1 MSTVRLFKKDPD
13 DLGIFG
19 KVGFYLLLILGALVS
34 IFPFYWMFVV
44 GTNDRG
50 AVFQVPPLLT
60 VGNQF
65 FDNFQRVLDKTD
77 FFQALGNSLFV
88 SSMVTI
94 SVVFFC
100 TLAGYAFAKYEFP
113 FKNILFYFVI
123 ATLFVPQQLG
133 VLPTY
138 VIMAKLHWIDSF
150 KALIVPAMVNA
161 FGIFWM
167 RQYISTAVH
176 TELIEA
182 GRIDGG
188 GHFRIFWNIAIPVI
202 TPAMATL
209 GILNFMTVWNDFF
222 WPLVVL
228 KNQEHFTI
236 QIALQQL
243 FSNRDGLDYGMIMS
257 ATFTATLPLLI
268 VFLLF
273 SRWVIAGLTS
283 GAIKS

>member
-1 MSTVRLFKKDPD
+1 M
-13 DLGIFG
+13 
-19 KVGFYLLLILGALVS
+19 
-34 IFPFYWMFVV
+34 V
-44 GTNDRG
+44 GTNDKG
-50 AVFQVPPLLT
+50 AVFHVPPLLT
-60 VGNQF
+60 VGDQF
-65 FDNFQRVLDKTD
+65 FINFKRVLEKAD

-88 SSMVTI
+88 SSMVTV

-113 FKNILFYFVI
+113 FKNALFVFVI
-123 ATLFVPQQLG
+123 ATLIVPQQLG

-138 VIMAKLHWIDSF
+138 VIMAKLHWIDSY

-167 RQYISTAVH
+167 RQYITSAVP

-188 GHFRIFWNIAIPVI
+188 GHFRIFWNIAVPVI

-228 KNQEHFTI
+228 KNKEHYTI

-243 FSNRDGLDYGMIMS
+243 FTTRDGLDYGMIMS

>member
-1 MSTVRLFKKDPD
+1 MSSVKTIRNKPD
-13 DLGIFG
+13 DSGLVG
-19 KVGFYLLLILGALVS
+19 KVLFHVLMIGGALVS
-34 IFPFYWMFVV
+34 VFPFYWMFVIA
-44 GTNDRG
+44 TNDRG
-50 AVFQVPPLLT
+50 AVFHVPPMLT
-60 VGNQF
+60 IGDQF
-65 FDNFQRVLDKTD
+65 VENFKRVLDRSD
-77 FFQALGNSLFV
+77 FFAAIGNSLFV
-88 SSMVTI
+88 SSMVTL

-113 FKNILFYFVI
+113 LKNVLFYFVI

-182 GRIDGG
+182 GRMDGG
-188 GHFRIFWNIAIPVI
+188 GHFRIFWKIAVPVI

-228 KNQEHFTI
+228 KNSENFTI

-243 FSNRDGLDYGMIMS
+243 FSNRDGLDFGMIMS

>member
-1 MSTVRLFKKDPD
+1 MSKL
-13 DLGIFG
+13 L
-19 KVGFYLLLILGALVS
+19 YHLLLIVGALIS
-34 IFPFYWMFVV
+34 IFPFYWMFVIA
-44 GTNDRG
+44 TNDRG
-50 AVFQVPPLLT
+50 AVFHIPPLLT
-60 VGNQF
+60 IGDQF
-65 FDNFQRVLDKTD
+65 FNNFERVLEKSD
-77 FFQALGNSLFV
+77 FFRALGNSLFV
-88 SSMVTI
+88 SSMVTV

-113 FKNILFYFVI
+113 FKKILFACVI
-123 ATLFVPQQLG
+123 GTLFVPTQLS

-138 VIMAKLHWIDSF
+138 IIMAKLHWIDSY
-150 KALIVPAMVNA
+150 KALIIPAMVNA

-167 RQYISTAVH
+167 RQYISTSVH

-209 GILNFMTVWNDFF
+209 AILNFMNVWNDFF

-228 KNQEHFTI
+228 KNKEHYTI

-243 FSNRDGLDYGMIMS
+243 FTNRDGLDYGMIMS

-268 VFLLF
+268 VFLFF
-273 SRWVIAGLTS
+273 SRYFIAGLTS

>member
-1 MSTVRLFKKDPD
+1 MFRKKPD
-13 DLGIFG
+13 DPGFFG
-19 KVGFYLLLILGALVS
+19 KLGFYLLLILGALVS

-44 GTNDRG
+44 GTNDKG
-50 AVFQVPPLLT
+50 AVFHVPPLLNI
-60 VGNQF
+60 GDQF
-65 FDNFQRVLDKTD
+65 FENFKRVLDKSD

-88 SSMVTI
+88 SSMVTV

-113 FKNILFYFVI
+113 GKNVLFVFVI
-123 ATLFVPQQLG
+123 ATLIVPQQLG

-167 RQYISTAVH
+167 RQYISSAVP

-188 GHFRIFWNIAIPVI
+188 GHFRIFWRIAVPVI

-228 KNQEHFTI
+228 KNKEHFTI

-243 FSNRDGLDYGMIMS
+243 FTTRDGLDYGMIMS
-257 ATFTATLPLLI
+257 ATFTATLPLLV

>member
-1 MSTVRLFKKDPD
+1 MNSTKNMRNKPGDSVMIGKILFQV
-13 DLGIFG
+13 LMI
-19 KVGFYLLLILGALVS
+19 VGALVS
-34 IFPFYWMFVV
+34 VFPFYWMFVIAS
-44 GTNDRG
+44 NDRG
-50 AVFQVPPLLT
+50 AVFHIPPMLT
-60 VGNQF
+60 IGDQF
-65 FDNFQRVLDKTD
+65 VENFTRVLDRSD
-77 FFQALGNSLFV
+77 FFAALGNSLFV
-88 SSMVTI
+88 SSAVTL

-100 TLAGYAFAKYEFP
+100 TLAGYAFAKYDFP
-113 FKNILFYFVI
+113 LKSVLFYFVI

-182 GRIDGG
+182 GRMDGG

-228 KNQEHFTI
+228 KNSENFTI

-243 FSNRDGLDYGMIMS
+243 FSNRDGLDFGMIMS
-257 ATFTATLPLLI
+257 ATFTATIPLLI